1 LLSVSIKRAPALQKG
16 DRVRL
21 VAPAS
26 PFDQRAFE
34 CGVKAVA
41 RLGFEPVYDRA
52 EFKRTGFLAGSDEE
66 RARRFGRALM
76 DPDASA
82 VWFIRGGYGSARML
96 PLLKWKLL
104 RRYPKV
110 VIGFSDTTAV
120 LQTLTVPGGYVTVHG
135 PVVTQLPKLPGPA
148 RQWLKKLVTKPDPA
162 GKVPLGALKTITPGK
177 INGFLTGGNLA
188 TLASLVGTPY
198 FPELAGSILF
208 IEDTGEEAYRLDRMF
223 NQLVQAGVLKNVFGV
238 VIGNLAGCKPAGA
251 GKYSARKTLER
262 AVAQLDVPAVSGA
275 AFGHASRNVALPL
288 GVMARLDAS
297 RRSLTLLEPAVH
309 PSL

>member
-1 LLSVSIKRAPALQKG
+1 MLSVSIKRAPALRKG

-34 CGVKAVA
+34 RGVKAIA

-52 EFKRTGFLAGSDEE
+52 EFKRTGFLAGADED

-76 DPDASA
+76 DPDAA
-82 VWFIRGGYGSARML
+82 GLWFIRGGYGSARLL

-110 VIGFSDTTAV
+110 IIGFSDTTAL

-135 PVVTQLPKLPGPA
+135 PVVTQLPRVPA
-148 RQWLKKLVTKPDPA
+148 AGRLWLKKLVSRPEPA
-162 GKVPLGALKTITPGK
+162 GRVPLGALKTVTPGK
-177 INGFLTGGNLA
+177 INGFLSGGNLA
-188 TLASLVGTPY
+188 ILASLVGTPY
-198 FPELAGSILF
+198 FPELAGTILF

-223 NQLVQAGVLKNVFGV
+223 NQLVQAGALKNVFGV
-238 VIGNLAGCKPAGA
+238 VIGNLAGCKPKGQ
-251 GKYSARKTLER
+251 GKFSARKTLER

-275 AFGHASRNVALPL
+275 AFGHANRNVALPL
-288 GVMARLDAS
+288 GVMARLDATA
-297 RRSLTLLEPAVH
+297 RSLTLLEPAVN

>member
-1 LLSVSIKRAPALQKG
+1 LLSVSIKRAPALRKG

-26 PFDQRAFE
+26 PFDRRVFE
-34 CGVKAVA
+34 RGVKAVA
-41 RLGFEPVYDRA
+41 RLGFEPVFDRS
-52 EFKRTGFLAGSDEE
+52 EFKRTGFLAGSDEQ

-82 VWFIRGGYGSARML
+82 VWFIRGGYGSARLL

-120 LQTLTVPGGYVTVHG
+120 LQAITAPGGYVTVHG

-148 RQWLKKLVTKPDPA
+148 RQWLKKLIMKPEAA
-162 GKVPLGALKTITPGK
+162 GKIPLGPLKTVVPGK
-177 INGFLTGGNLA
+177 INGFLSGGNLA
-188 TLASLVGTPY
+188 TLASLVGTPF
-198 FPELAGSILF
+198 FPELAGTILF

-223 NQLVQAGVLKNVFGV
+223 NQLLQAGVLKNVFGV
-238 VIGNLAGCKPAGA
+238 VIGNLAGCKPQGQ

-262 AVAQLDVPAVSGA
+262 AVARLEVPAVSGA
-275 AFGHASRNVALPL
+275 AFGHANRNVALPL

>member
-1 LLSVSIKRAPALQKG
+1 LLSVSIKRATALRKG

-34 CGVKAVA
+34 RGVKAVA
-41 RLGFEPVYDRA
+41 RLGFQPVFDRS
-52 EFKRTGFLAGSDEE
+52 EFKRAGFLAGSDQE

-76 DPDASA
+76 DPDAAA
-82 VWFIRGGYGSARML
+82 VWFIRGGYGSARLL

-110 VIGFSDTTAV
+110 VIGFSDTSA
-120 LQTLTVPGGYVTVHG
+120 LLLSLTVPGGYVTIHG
-135 PVVTQLPKLPGPA
+135 PVVTQLPRLSNPSKN
-148 RQWLKKLVTKPDPA
+148 WLKRLLQKPEPA
-162 GKVPLGALKTITPGK
+162 GRIPLGAMRTITSGK
-177 INGFLTGGNLA
+177 VNGFLAGGNLA
-188 TLASLVGTPY
+188 TLTSLVGTPY

-223 NQLVQAGVLKNVFGV
+223 NQLQQAGVLKNVFGV
-238 VIGNLAGCKPAGA
+238 VVGKLSGCKPAGS

-262 AVAQLDVPAVSGA
+262 AVERLGVPAVSGA
-275 AFGHASRNVALPL
+275 SFGHVDRNVALPL
-288 GVMARLDAS
+288 GVLARLDAS
-297 RRSLTLLEPAVH
+297 SGTLTLLEAAVDH
-309 PSL
+309 PL

>member
-1 LLSVSIKRAPALQKG
+1 LRRG
-16 DRVRL
+16 DRIRL

-34 CGVKAVA
+34 RGVKAVV
-41 RLGFEPVYDRA
+41 RMGFEPVYDRA
-52 EFKRTGFLAGSDEE
+52 EFKRTGFLAGSDED

-76 DPDASA
+76 DPDAA
-82 VWFIRGGYGSARML
+82 GLWFIRGGYGSARML

-110 VIGFSDTTAV
+110 IIGFSDTTAV
-120 LQTLTVPGGYVTVHG
+120 LQTLTVPGGYVTIHG

-148 RQWLKKLVTKPDPA
+148 RQWLKKLISNPVPA

-177 INGFLTGGNLA
+177 INGFLTGGNLSM
-188 TLASLVGTPY
+188 LASLVGTPY

-223 NQLVQAGVLKNVFGV
+223 TQLAQSGVLKNVFGV
-238 VIGNLAGCKPAGA
+238 VIGTLAGCKPTGQ
-251 GKYSARKTLER
+251 GKFSARKVLER
-262 AVAQLDVPAVSGA
+262 AVAQLGVPAISGA
-275 AFGHASRNVALPL
+275 AFGHANRNVALPL

-297 RRSLTLLEPAVH
+297 SRSLTILEPAVH